1 MKIVLITPARPS
13 SRSGNATTTVR
24 WTRILR
30 ELGHDVQVVDRYD
43 GAAADLMIALHA
55 WRSADGIRDFR
66 ARFPDRPL
74 IVALSGT
81 DIYEYIDRDPAP
93 TLHSLACADRLVALQ
108 ELARRRVPPRFRRKV
123 RIIYQSAPLVRP
135 SGSRTSRNFDVAV
148 IGHLRDVKDPF
159 RAAKAARLLP
169 AASRIRIVHLGAAE
183 TPRWAAMAKAEMKRN
198 RRYVWRGDRP
208 RGEVRRLL
216 GRARAMVLSSR
227 SEGGANVIS
236 EAVAAGL
243 PVLASRIDGSVG
255 LLGRD
260 YPGYFPVGDTA
271 ALAQLLRRLETNP
284 AFVARLRR
292 AIARRAHLFRPAR
305 EKAAWQALIRELAPK
320 SRPPRAADGARQA
333 RKAERGTVAP

>member
-30 ELGHDVQVVDRYD
+30 ELGHDVQVADRYD

-108 ELARRRVPPRFRRKV
+108 ELARRRVPARFRRKV
-123 RIIYQSAPLVRP
+123 RVIYQSAPPVRA
-135 SGSRTSRNFDVAV
+135 SGPRPTRNFDVAV

-183 TPRWAAMAKAEMKRN
+183 TPRWAAVAKAEMKRN
-198 RRYVWRGDRP
+198 PRYLWRGDRP

-216 GRARAMVLSSR
+216 GRARAMVLSSL

-271 ALAQLLRRLETNP
+271 ALVQLLRRLETDP
-284 AFVARLRR
+284 DFLARLQQ
-292 AIARRAHLFRPAR
+292 AIARRAPLFRPAR
-305 EKAAWQALIRELAPK
+305 EKAAWQALIREIAPK
-320 SRPPRAADGARQA
+320 SRSAASGGRARQA
-333 RKAERGTVAP
+333 RKADRGTVTL